1 MQRNQFSTLM
11 AHSRKPVIKPNSPPM
26 LRRNFIASA
35 SLATTALSACAGEAA
50 RETSRPGS
58 RGPIVLVHGA
68 WHGGWC
74 WQRLVPL
81 LTAAGYTVYT
91 PTLTGLG
98 DRAHLARPDIN
109 LDLHARDLQAFLEME
124 DLQDVT
130 LVGHSYSGFI
140 ISMLAERA
148 RSRLRRLVYL
158 DAFLP
163 EDGKSLLDY
172 IQPPEARLAL
182 QTSGQATGYV
192 APLPLAA
199 FGLVEPA
206 DMAFVQPRITAQPFG
221 TLAQPVRLAQPAGQ
235 GVPRSFIECV
245 KPTNPLFGQFAA
257 RARAEPNWDV
267 YELPTGHDA
276 MITAP
281 ALLADML
288 LAITR
293 G

>member
-1 MQRNQFSTLM
+1 M
-11 AHSRKPVIKPNSPPM
+11 PVIRPRASPMP
-26 LRRNFIASA
+26 RRNFIVGASIA
-35 SLATTALSACAGEAA
+35 ATALSACASETASEAPPPSA
-50 RETSRPGS
+50 

-74 WQRLVPL
+74 WQRLVPSL
-81 LTAAGYTVYT
+81 VAAGHTVYT

-109 LDLHARDLQAFLEME
+109 LDLHARDLQAFLDME

-130 LVGHSYSGFI
+130 LVGHSYAGFI
-140 ISMLAERA
+140 ISMVAERS

-163 EDGKSLLDY
+163 EDGKSALDY
-172 IQPPEARLAL
+172 IQPPEARLAT
-182 QTSGQATGYV
+182 QESGQATGYV

-199 FGLVEPA
+199 FGLIDPVDVA
-206 DMAFVQPRITAQPFG
+206 LAQPRIVAQPFA

-235 GVPRSFIECV
+235 GLPRSFIECV

-257 RARAEPNWDV
+257 RARAEPDWDV

-276 MITAP
+276 MIIAP
-281 ALLADML
+281 ALLADLL

-293 G
+293 K

>member
-1 MQRNQFSTLM
+1 MQRIEFPKLLE
-11 AHSRKPVIKPNSPPM
+11 HSPISVIKPNSSPM
-26 LRRNFIASA
+26 LRRNFIVGASMA
-35 SLATTALSACAGEAA
+35 ATALSACAGETAS
-50 RETSRPGS
+50 ETPRPGS

-81 LTAAGYTVYT
+81 LAAAGHTVYT
-91 PTLTGLG
+91 PTFTGLG
-98 DRAHLARPDIN
+98 DRAHLARPDID

-124 DLQDVT
+124 GLQDVT
-130 LVGHSYSGFI
+130 LVGHSYAGFI
-140 ISMLAERA
+140 ISMVAERS

-172 IQPPEARLAL
+172 IQPPQARLAT
-182 QTSGQATGYV
+182 QESGQATGYV

-206 DMAFVQPRITAQPFG
+206 DLAFAQPRITNQPFG

-235 GVPRSFIECV
+235 GVSRSFIECV

-276 MITAP
+276 MIIAP

-288 LAITR
+288 LSITR
-293 G
+293 K

>member
-1 MQRNQFSTLM
+1 MQRDQFSKLLEQ
-11 AHSRKPVIKPNSPPM
+11 SPKPVIRPNSPPM
-26 LRRNFIASA
+26 IRRNFIASVG
-35 SLATTALSACAGEAA
+35 LATTALSACAGEAA
-50 RETSRPGS
+50 SEVPRPGA

-81 LTAAGYTVYT
+81 LAVAGHTVYT

-109 LDLHARDLQAFLEME
+109 LDLHTRDLQAFLEME
-124 DLQDVT
+124 GLQDVT
-130 LVGHSYSGFI
+130 LVGHSYAGFI

-163 EDGKSLLDY
+163 EDGKSALDY
-172 IQPPEARLAL
+172 IQPPQARLAT
-182 QTSGQATGYV
+182 QESGQATGYV

-199 FGLVEPA
+199 FGLIDPVDVA
-206 DMAFVQPRITAQPFG
+206 LAQPRIVAQPFG
-221 TLAQPVRLAQPAGQ
+221 TLSQPIRLAQPAGQ

-257 RARAEPNWDV
+257 RARAEPDWDV
-267 YELPTGHDA
+267 YQLPTGHDA
-276 MITAP
+276 MIIAP

-288 LAITR
+288 LSITR
-293 G
+293 K

>member
-1 MQRNQFSTLM
+1 MKTSELTTTAVHLQR
-11 AHSRKPVIKPNSPPM
+11 SP
-26 LRRNFIASA
+26 IAS
-35 SLATTALSACAGEAA
+35 
-50 RETSRPGS
+50 RENAH
-58 RGPIVLVHGA
+58 GPIVLVHGA

-74 WQRLVPL
+74 WRRLVPL
-81 LTAAGYTVYT
+81 LTAAGHTVYT

-109 LDLHARDLQAFLEME
+109 LDLHVRDLQAFLEME

-130 LVGHSYSGFI
+130 LVGHSYAGFV
-140 ISMLAERA
+140 ISMLAERV

-172 IQPPEARLAL
+172 IQPAEARHAT
-182 QTSGQATGYV
+182 QEIGQATGYV
-192 APLPLAA
+192 ESLPLAA
-199 FGLVEPA
+199 FGLIDPA
-206 DMAFVQPRITAQPFG
+206 DVALAQPRIVAQPFG

-235 GVPRSFIECV
+235 GIPRSFIECV

-257 RARAEPNWDV
+257 RARAEPDWDV
-267 YELPTGHDA
+267 YELPSGHDA

-281 ALLADML
+281 KLLADML
-288 LAITR
+288 LAIVRKTNTA
-293 G
+293 